1 MEDKLQYLPA
11 SNSPCAELG
20 CCTPYV
26 FTFAAVRADISFD
39 LQETAPEMT
48 PLKSKEKKLFAQV
61 FCWSCCL
68 LALLRSFF
76 LCQFV
81 RIGGTVLPDSSLCV
95 DSSPSTLWKGRDYQY
110 TRSNMT
116 CDES

>member
-48 PLKSKEKKLFAQV
+48 PLKSKEKKL
-61 FCWSCCL
+61 CL
-68 LALLRSFF
+68 SA
-76 LCQFV
+76 V
-81 RIGGTVLPDSSLCV
+81 DTITSLQHA
-95 DSSPSTLWKGRDYQY
+95 PLYRDVE
-110 TRSNMT
+110 RM
-116 CDES
+116 ERH